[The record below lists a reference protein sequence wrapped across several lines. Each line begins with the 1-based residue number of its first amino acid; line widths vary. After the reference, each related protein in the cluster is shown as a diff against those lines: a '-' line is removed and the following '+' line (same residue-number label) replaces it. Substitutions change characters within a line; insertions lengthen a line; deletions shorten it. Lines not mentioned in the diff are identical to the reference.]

1 MASLQDQLLKAG
13 LANEKQS
20 KQATKAKKKQTR
32 DVRKG
37 VDVGETAAQRA
48 LGEKQAQAIRSKQL
62 NAQRDAQDQDR
73 AVTAQVKQILEG
85 CRLDLTGGEV
95 SYNFVDGKAI
105 KKLYVSGMQQA
116 ALSRGSLVIVGLD
129 EHYSVVPANVALR
142 IEERAPDTCIIRA
155 ELAADALAV
164 EDDPYAD
171 FVIPDD
177 LMW

>member
-1 MASLQDQLLKAG
+1 M
-13 LANEKQS
+13 
-20 KQATKAKKKQTR
+20 
-32 DVRKG
+32 V
-37 VDVGETAAQRA
+37 
-48 LGEKQAQAIRSKQL
+48 
-62 NAQRDAQDQDR
+62 
-73 AVTAQVKQILEG
+73 AQVKQMVER

-95 SYNFVDGKAI
+95 TYNFVDGKVI
-105 KKLYVSGMQQA
+105 KKLYVDAMQQS

-129 EHYSVVPANVALR
+129 EHYSVVPANVAAR

-155 ELAADALAV
+155 EAAADAIAD